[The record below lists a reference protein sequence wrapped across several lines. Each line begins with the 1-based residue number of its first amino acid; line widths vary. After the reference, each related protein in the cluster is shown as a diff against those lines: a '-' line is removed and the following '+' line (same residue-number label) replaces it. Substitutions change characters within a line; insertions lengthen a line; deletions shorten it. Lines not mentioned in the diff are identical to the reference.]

1 MSKMKKCKVCSKE
14 IASNAKTCPECGAK
28 NKKAIYKRPWFIVLA
43 IIIIIGAIGGSSY
56 EDSTVANNETI
67 SEVEQNQDKEISNN
81 QGGEKDVLVKENE
94 EKVEEKEEKVE
105 EEVPK
110 EYKSALRK
118 AKVYSDTM
126 SMSKAGLYDQL
137 TSEYGEKFSDEAS
150 QYAMDNLEADW
161 NKNALKKAK
170 TYSDTMSMSK
180 AGLYDQLTSEYG
192 EKFTAEEAQYAVDN
206 LDVNWKENA
215 LKKAKVYQETMAM
228 SPSAIYDQLVSEYGE
243 KFTEE
248 EAQYAVDNL

>member
-28 NKKAIYKRPWFIVLA
+28 NKKAIYKRPWFIILA
-43 IIIIIGAIGGSSY
+43 IIIIIGAVGGSSY

-81 QGGEKDVLVKENE
+81 QGEEKDVLVKENE

-126 SMSKAGLYDQL
+126 SMSKEGLYDQL
-137 TSEYGEKFSDEAS
+137 TSEYGEKFSAEA
-150 QYAMDNLEADW
+150 
-161 NKNALKKAK
+161 
-170 TYSDTMSMSK
+170 
-180 AGLYDQLTSEYG
+180 
-192 EKFTAEEAQYAVDN
+192 AQYAVDN

>member
-14 IASNAKTCPECGAK
+14 IASNAKTCPGCGAK
-28 NKKAIYKRPWFIVLA
+28 NKKAIYKRPWFIILA
-43 IIIIIGAIGGSSY
+43 IIIILGAVGGSSY

-81 QGGEKDVLVKENE
+81 QGEEKDVLVKENE

-126 SMSKAGLYDQL
+126 SMSKEGLYDQL
-137 TSEYGEKFSDEAS
+137 TSEYGEKFSDEA
-150 QYAMDNLEADW
+150 
-161 NKNALKKAK
+161 
-170 TYSDTMSMSK
+170 
-180 AGLYDQLTSEYG
+180 
-192 EKFTAEEAQYAVDN
+192 AQYAVDN